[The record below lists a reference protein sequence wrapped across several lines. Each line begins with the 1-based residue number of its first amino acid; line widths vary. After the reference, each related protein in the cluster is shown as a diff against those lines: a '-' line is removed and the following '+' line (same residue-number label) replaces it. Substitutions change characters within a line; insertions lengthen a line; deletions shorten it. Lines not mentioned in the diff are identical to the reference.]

1 MMLLITCIHR
11 VDFVVVLQT
20 VLSTVL
26 RDVAELWNLSNLAI
40 RTISD
45 ATSRPNLSN

>member
-11 VDFVVVLQT
+11 VDFVAVLRM

-26 RDVAELWNLSNLAI
+26 RDVAELWSLSNLAI
-40 RTISD
+40 RMISD
-45 ATSRPNLSN
+45 VTSRPNLSN